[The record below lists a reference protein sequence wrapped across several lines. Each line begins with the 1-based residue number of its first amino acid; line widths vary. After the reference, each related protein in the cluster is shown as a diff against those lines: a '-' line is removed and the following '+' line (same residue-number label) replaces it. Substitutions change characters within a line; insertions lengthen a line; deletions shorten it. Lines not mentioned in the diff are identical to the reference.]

1 MRPKPGVDEVMEKVS
16 IREKRDVPEAGGGGT
31 AREVKEI
38 IVLKKVLERGRWMKQ
53 SVAGWRGGASRVGK
67 GLGADG
73 FHLCPL
79 HRLDHTQQANFC
91 PRPTPP
97 TDGGSQETCS
107 GGRMNLAHTLNKSPR
122 VSQDVTLSESRE
134 KLGTPFL
141 PCPLPPPPSYSHS
154 LSSRERS
161 EWCLSPVP
169 HLHSRNSAFSEY
181 TRQPPG
187 QSLSAFID
195 LYHKYTPR
203 QAATQERDP
212 HLTAY
217 TSGNTK
223 QDDCACVC

>member
-1 MRPKPGVDEVMEKVS
+1 MEKVS

-122 VSQDVTLSESRE
+122 VSQDVTLTESRE

-141 PCPLPPPPSYSHS
+141 PCPLPPPPQCPAPKQRLREVQSTGCQVCCQNCLRNFSDEDV
-154 LSSRERS
+154 RERFRK
-161 EWCLSPVP
+161 ENAFR
-169 HLHSRNSAFSEY
+169 LHKP
-181 TRQPPG
+181 TR
-187 QSLSAFID
+187 
-195 LYHKYTPR
+195 
-203 QAATQERDP
+203 
-212 HLTAY
+212 
-217 TSGNTK
+217 
-223 QDDCACVC
+223 